1 MQPDIDLIKEFLDN
15 VDLAIIN
22 SVEQGANPAALSG
35 ALLARV
41 QQLYTIGDD
50 PDLDGLEMLLEHSLE
65 RIRSRPR
72 FDF

>member
-1 MQPDIDLIKEFLDN
+1 MQPDIDNLKEFLHNIDM
-15 VDLAIIN
+15 VIIQG
-22 SVEQGANPAALSG
+22 VEHGLSPAAQAG

-41 QQLYTIGDD
+41 QQLYTMGDD
-50 PDLDGLEMLLEHSLE
+50 PDLEGLEQLLEHSLE